1 MPRCDNLN
9 TIVNVTPPLFFLL
22 LQLTCSPA
30 INVQW
35 LLSSLSVHRSN
46 HTRYEL
52 HLFCILVLGL
62 IFIFHC
68 AWFSFC
74 LASLVLCLMSYLMF
88 IAPFLFFFALTDAK
102 IISPNRGQN
111 KLEVFDLQLLE
122 QYKAHA
128 VLKKVTRLLRP
139 FSGKQRRLQV
149 FAAAKGLFISS
160 NSCKQN

>member
-1 MPRCDNLN
+1 
-9 TIVNVTPPLFFLL
+9 
-22 LQLTCSPA
+22 
-30 INVQW
+30 
-35 LLSSLSVHRSN
+35 
-46 HTRYEL
+46 
-52 HLFCILVLGL
+52 
-62 IFIFHC
+62 
-68 AWFSFC
+68 
-74 LASLVLCLMSYLMF
+74 MSYLMF